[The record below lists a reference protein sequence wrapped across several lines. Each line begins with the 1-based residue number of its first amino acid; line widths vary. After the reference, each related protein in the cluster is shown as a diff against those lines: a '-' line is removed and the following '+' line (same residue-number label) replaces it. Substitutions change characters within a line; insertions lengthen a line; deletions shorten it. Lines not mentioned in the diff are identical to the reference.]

1 MISKVFL
8 KNILVTILLF
18 LNIIIFFKIIT
29 YYTLPEVLSEYF
41 AIKALASI
49 FFFGLSLRLPEVL
62 YILRGKLGLSL
73 YYLTGVH
80 YFFIVSIVGGTLI
93 FLLISYLLFDSI
105 AIYFGAFFILISNEV
120 VESYMSLQRLF
131 NSYSKMI
138 LFRIIILVKPILLL
152 ILLDFELIIL
162 DSSSIIIAYETTV
175 LMSLFI
181 IYVLI
186 NYKHFY
192 HLIERKKVL
201 ISNIDILRN
210 TWLTSIS
217 KISFDAL
224 PNYLLSFFASDLIYA
239 EYNIARKMYGIIHS
253 AQLSFIQ
260 VLNTISIE
268 LKDRFLEY
276 LKKYYHIMIIL
287 NVFSFLGL
295 FTLGKFMITLLTNEI
310 YSTDTTIY
318 LIFIFLSVIFL
329 YVLLYPVRQ
338 WFILNKMIEANN
350 QGLKI
355 SMVTVFFITIIT
367 VPIFGVYA
375 AAIIHPFGLIL
386 PIVITLLVLP
396 TSSRKMI
403 KEYYYNLYKE
413 TLKNPNF

>member
-1 MISKVFL
+1 MISKVFS

-18 LNIIIFFKIIT
+18 LNLITFFKIIT

-80 YFFIVSIVGGTLI
+80 YFFIVSIVVGTLI
-93 FLLISYLLFDSI
+93 LLLISYILFDSI
-105 AIYFGAFFILISNEV
+105 TIYLGAFFILISNEI

-131 NSYSKMI
+131 NSYGKMI
-138 LFRIIILVKPILLL
+138 LFRLILLIKPILLL

-162 DSSSIIIAYETTV
+162 DSSVIIIAYETTV

-181 IYVLI
+181 IYALI
-186 NYKHFY
+186 NYKHSY

-224 PNYLLSFFASDLIYA
+224 PNYLLSFFANDLTYA
-239 EYNIARKMYGIIHS
+239 QYNVARKMYGVIHS

-276 LKKYYHIMIIL
+276 LKKYYQIMIIL

-295 FTLGKFMITLLTNEI
+295 FTIGKFMITLLTNEI
-310 YSTDTTIY
+310 YATDTTVYI
-318 LIFIFLSVIFL
+318 IFIFLSVIFL

-375 AAIIHPFGLIL
+375 AAIIHPFGLLL

-396 TSSRKMI
+396 ISSRKMI
-403 KEYYYNLYKE
+403 KEYYFNLYKV
-413 TLKNPNF
+413 TFQKH

>member
-1 MISKVFL
+1 MNSKVFL

-29 YYTLPEVLSEYF
+29 YYTLPEVISEYF

-62 YILRGKLGLSL
+62 YILRGKQGLSL

-80 YFFIVSIVGGTLI
+80 YFFIVSIVGGMLI
-93 FLLISYLLFDSI
+93 LLLSSYILFDSI
-105 AIYFGAFFILISNEV
+105 AIYFGAFFILISNEI

-131 NSYSKMI
+131 NSYGKMI
-138 LFRIIILVKPILLL
+138 LFRLILLIKPILLL

-162 DSSSIIIAYETTV
+162 DSSAIIIAYETTV

-186 NYKHFY
+186 NYKHSY

-224 PNYLLSFFASDLIYA
+224 PNYLLSFFVSDLMYA
-239 EYNIARKMYGIIHS
+239 QYNIARKMYGIIHS

-260 VLNTISIE
+260 VFNTISVE

-276 LKKYYHIMIIL
+276 LKKYYFIMIIL

-295 FTLGKFMITLLTNEI
+295 FILGKFMINLFTKEI
-310 YSTDTTIY
+310 YATDITVYI
-318 LIFIFLSVIFL
+318 IFIFLSVIFL
-329 YVLLYPVRQ
+329 YILLYPVRQ

-355 SMVTVFFITIIT
+355 SMVLVFFITIIT

-375 AAIIHPFGLIL
+375 AAIIHPLGLIL
-386 PIVITLLVLP
+386 PIVITLLVIR
-396 TSSRKMI
+396 TSSRKII
-403 KEYYYNLYKE
+403 KEYYYNLYKV
-413 TLKNPNF
+413 TFKKP